1 MNHRRRLR
9 SSTCLSAAALLCML
23 PQLALANPQDGV
35 VSAGQASIASSGN
48 TLTVNQ
54 TSNKAVI
61 DWRGFDIGAG
71 ETTQFV
77 QPGSSSIALN
87 RVNSN
92 NASHIDGNL
101 TANGNVIIVNQ
112 NGVLFGQNA
121 KVDVN
126 GLVASTADIDTTKF
140 MNSTGALTFD
150 KAGNPNAVIANAGQI
165 TAKEAGLVG
174 LVAPNVINS
183 GVITAKLGRVHLAS
197 GDAATVDLYGDG
209 LMDVAVSDAV
219 QSQLV
224 ANRGLISADGGTV
237 ALTAAAGRDII
248 NSLIDQSGA
257 LQAQS
262 VDVKNGKIVI
272 AAEGSNSKIKFSGT
286 AKANGNTHGNGGK
299 VTVIG
304 KGDVDFTG
312 TVEAMGGTQSGDGG
326 FVETSGHTLSV
337 SGNVNASASNG
348 NAGTWLLDPATINI
362 ITGGSSSSLTA
373 SSIDPSYIVSSLN
386 GTNITLTA
394 DESITVT
401 NAIDASGNASAGN
414 LTLNAPTAFLN
425 AAITLKSGSILS
437 GNPSTVNVSASGK
450 VQNGVDVAAANA
462 IVNLSPATYALANQI
477 LIGKSL
483 TLNGHGAILDGQ
495 NATRVME
502 IDGTVGGVTVNLNK
516 LTMANGNGVGANS
529 SGSGGGLLIFAESGN
544 RATVNINNSAFYNN
558 SATTLGG
565 AIYND
570 GSNSGNATLTVNN
583 STISGNSV
591 AGSYGGG
598 GIFNDGYNNGNATL
612 TVTNS
617 TISGNSVTGSGFSDG
632 GGIHNWAYAGTA
644 TTTIENT
651 ILAGNTLNGSESDYA
666 GFSGATLN
674 SSGHN
679 LFGQNGNAGGFT
691 GNGTTD
697 ILLTGN
703 INTVL
708 SALADNGGPTKTMAL
723 VSGSAAIGAGGTN
736 SGYQIDQR
744 GLARALSGQIS
755 IGAYEYAPVGN
766 PFIITSTVDP
776 SSNSI
781 GTLRTAFNYVNA
793 NPFFNPT
800 ITFDSYFDIART
812 ISLAQGQLLISG
824 NMTLDGPWSGLTL
837 DAHNASRVMQINGS
851 TTGVNVTLDRLTLE
865 NGNTANEGGGLWVNA
880 ENGTHA
886 SVAINNSAILNNSAN
901 QQGGGI
907 FNDGQNGGN
916 ATLTI
921 NNSTLS
927 GNTETNSNGG
937 GAIYNSARQSS
948 GSAKLTITNSTIS
961 GNSVGSGGSIGGIYN
976 DGYTGSAVVLIS
988 DTILAGNTNSSAES
1002 DYMNFNGGTLTSLGY
1017 NLFGQNGNAGGFTG
1031 NGTTDILLTGAINTV
1046 LSTLADNGGST
1057 KTMALVSGSAAIGAG
1072 GATTPYALDQRGFA
1086 RALTGNIDI
1095 GAYEYNAVNPFL
1107 VTSTADQSGLVLGTL
1122 RTAFDYANHTLLN
1135 PTISFD
1141 TTAFAAPQTISL
1153 VNGQFLIS
1161 SSLTLNGS
1169 NAGVTL
1175 DAHNAS
1181 RVMEIDGTTT
1191 GVNVM
1196 LDRLTL
1202 TGGNGFGANQNG
1214 QGGALAIYSENG
1226 NHATVSINNSTISGN
1241 SAGYSGGG
1249 IYNDGNQNGNAI
1261 LTINN
1266 STISGNSAV
1275 GYGGAIMNDAENG
1288 GSSNAILTISNSTIS
1303 GNSAGYGYGGGIF
1316 NWIYSNGGVAKV
1328 AISDSILAGNTNGS
1342 GAEIYSNGTLTSLG
1356 HNLFGQNGNA
1366 GGFVGNGTTD
1376 ILLTGAINTVLSALA
1391 DNGGPTK
1398 TMALV
1403 SGSAAIGAGSATTP
1417 YALDQRNFARALSG
1431 NIDIGAYEYNAVHPF
1446 LVTSAAD
1453 QSGLVLGTLR
1463 TAFDYANHT
1472 KINPTISFDA
1482 TAFAAPQT
1490 ISLVNGQFVISS
1502 SLTLNGSNAGVTL
1515 DAHNASR
1522 VMEIDGTSSGTTVE
1536 LSNLSFING
1545 NAGSFGGA
1553 IYIVDASGQKSTVTI
1568 NNSTLANNTANG
1580 GGAITVDSGIY
1591 GPGGKSILNINNST
1605 LSGNISTYYGG
1616 AIWNVGDTGGNAIL
1630 NISNS
1635 TIANNTSASIGGAI
1649 LNDGRGGNAILTIS
1663 NSTISGNIDNSGVGW
1678 SSGGILQWGTTKL
1691 ILSNSILAG
1700 NIMSGDES
1708 DFNVNDGTFTSLGYN
1723 LFGQNGNAGGF
1734 TGNGT
1739 TDILLTGSINSVLS
1753 ALADN
1758 GGPTQTMALVVGS
1771 AAYKAGGAVGA
1782 VTTDQRGNSRGS
1794 TISIGAYD
1802 YAPVSLVVNSI
1813 ADTVRNVIG
1822 GAVTTLRDA
1831 LYYSNIGAIVNP
1843 NITFDGTVFN
1853 SAKTISLAQGQ
1864 LLINSSLTVNGT
1876 VYGVTLDAQN
1886 TSRVMEI
1893 DGTSGGITVNL
1904 NKLTLENGNGVG
1916 GNRSGYFGGALLVYT
1931 ENSNQATVNI
1941 DNSTIINSNADYGG
1955 GIFNDGLGGSAALTI
1970 SNTTITANDAYVR
1983 GAAVYNYGTGGYA
1996 SLSIN
2001 NSTISGNNAI
2011 LTGGGL
2017 VNDQSGGT
2025 VLLAVTN
2032 SILSNNTANGSE
2044 SDYTIYNSGG
2054 TLTSLGH
2061 NLFGQSGSAGGFVGN
2076 GTTDIL
2082 LTGGINTVLSA
2093 LADNQGPTKTMALV
2107 TGSAAYLA
2115 GGANSG
2121 GQLDQRG
2128 DVRGS
2133 TISIGAWDTSYRP
2146 ASLVVDTTAD
2156 TIGDAIIGQ
2165 ETHMSLRDA
2174 LFYANAGALTN
2185 PTITFDATVFATP
2198 QTITLAHGQ
2207 FVINHS
2213 LTVDGSVYGV
2223 TLDAHNASRV
2233 MEIDGTSGGITV
2245 GLNRLT
2251 LENGNGVGTNDSG
2264 YAGGL
2269 LIYAENNTQA
2279 AVNITNS
2286 TISGNS
2292 AAQGGGI
2299 YNSGQA
2305 SGNSSVTING
2315 STITGNT
2322 AFYGGGLLN
2331 VGTQTT
2337 SITNSTISNNT
2348 GIVEGGGI
2356 YTSAGTLNIGNSILA
2371 NNTNSNGESDHF
2383 TLGVTT
2389 SLGYN
2394 LFGQN
2399 GNAGGFVGNGT
2410 TDILLTGN
2418 INSVLSA
2425 LADNSGPTKTMAL
2438 KLGSVAIDAGDPSQ
2452 ISQLDQRGFTRG
2464 SSGAGTGTHAD
2475 IGAYEAAILNVSAD
2489 DQEIIYGQSA
2499 PSLTYTLNSGPTGHL
2514 GGNLAFITN
2523 YTNVGT
2529 YAGDIGIGTL
2539 APNNGYLM
2547 TFTAGQYK
2555 IDPRTVTII
2564 PIVGQSKIYGSVD
2577 STLFYNT
2584 ATASGSTG
2592 LVNSDTLSGS
2602 INYSSAGQY
2611 TNVGN
2616 YAFTLGNLSNSNY
2629 SIVMAGSPPT
2639 FAINARTV
2647 TIAANAQ
2654 SATYGDTLGS
2664 LNYATSGLVGSDVF
2678 TGSLTTAHGGA
2689 GTVLTHANGVDV
2701 TGSPFAITQGSLAI
2715 NDGNGGNNYA
2725 INYTGNNVTLAAKAA
2740 TVTAEA
2746 ASRNQGAAN
2755 PTFAAIISGF
2765 VGGETLGTS
2774 GVTGTPDFTTL
2785 ANGSSVAGEY
2795 AITPSLGTLAANN
2808 YSFSPFI
2815 DGVLTVTPFAAI
2827 PSSVLRVSQNPE
2839 ILSGNSGNRWDA
2851 PDVTDAL
2858 NDAHHESAY
2867 LPTTAPLSLQNRLR
2881 YWLDSMHGL
2890 LTIDPELAHYLGIA
2904 NSI

>member
-1 MNHRRRLR
+1 
-9 SSTCLSAAALLCML
+9 
-23 PQLALANPQDGV
+23 
-35 VSAGQASIASSGN
+35 
-48 TLTVNQ
+48 
-54 TSNKAVI
+54 
-61 DWRGFDIGAG
+61 
-71 ETTQFV
+71 
-77 QPGSSSIALN
+77 
-87 RVNSN
+87 
-92 NASHIDGNL
+92 
-101 TANGNVIIVNQ
+101 
-112 NGVLFGQNA
+112 
-121 KVDVN
+121 
-126 GLVASTADIDTTKF
+126 
-140 MNSTGALTFD
+140 
-150 KAGNPNAVIANAGQI
+150 
-165 TAKEAGLVG
+165 
-174 LVAPNVINS
+174 
-183 GVITAKLGRVHLAS
+183 
-197 GDAATVDLYGDG
+197 
-209 LMDVAVSDAV
+209 
-219 QSQLV
+219 
-224 ANRGLISADGGTV
+224 
-237 ALTAAAGRDII
+237 
-248 NSLIDQSGA
+248 
-257 LQAQS
+257 
-262 VDVKNGKIVI
+262 
-272 AAEGSNSKIKFSGT
+272 
-286 AKANGNTHGNGGK
+286 
-299 VTVIG
+299 
-304 KGDVDFTG
+304 
-312 TVEAMGGTQSGDGG
+312 
-326 FVETSGHTLSV
+326 
-337 SGNVNASASNG
+337 
-348 NAGTWLLDPATINI
+348 
-362 ITGGSSSSLTA
+362 
-373 SSIDPSYIVSSLN
+373 
-386 GTNITLTA
+386 
-394 DESITVT
+394 
-401 NAIDASGNASAGN
+401 
-414 LTLNAPTAFLN
+414 
-425 AAITLKSGSILS
+425 
-437 GNPSTVNVSASGK
+437 
-450 VQNGVDVAAANA
+450 
-462 IVNLSPATYALANQI
+462 
-477 LIGKSL
+477 
-483 TLNGHGAILDGQ
+483 
-495 NATRVME
+495 ME

-617 TISGNSVTGSGFSDG
+617 TISENSVTGSGFSDG

-755 IGAYEYAPVGN
+755 IGAYEYAPAGN
-766 PFIITSTVDP
+766 PFLITSTVDP
-776 SSNSI
+776 SSNTI
-781 GTLRTAFNYVNA
+781 GTLRTALNYMNA

-812 ISLAQGQLLISG
+812 ITLAQGQLLISG
-824 NMTLDGPWSGLTL
+824 NMTLDGPSAGLIL
-837 DAHNASRVMQINGS
+837 DAHNASRVMEIDGS
-851 TTGVNVTLDRLTLE
+851 TTGVNVTLDRLTLTGGNGTGTHQSGYGGGLLVYSE
-865 NGNTANEGGGLWVNA
+865 SGNNSTINISNSTFTGNTAAGGGGGVFNSGGSSGNATMTISSSNISGNTANGTCCAFNGGGGVF
-880 ENGTHA
+880 
-886 SVAINNSAILNNSAN
+886 NSGYL
-901 QQGGGI
+901 
-907 FNDGQNGGN
+907 GN
-916 ATLTI
+916 ATMTI
-921 NNSTLS
+921 V
-927 GNTETNSNGG
+927 
-937 GAIYNSARQSS
+937 
-948 GSAKLTITNSTIS
+948 NSTIS
-961 GNSVGSGGSIGGIYN
+961 GNTAAAQGGGVFNSGYLGNATMTISNSTISGNAAIGQQGGGVFSFGNYGNAALMI
-976 DGYTGSAVVLIS
+976 A
-988 DTILAGNTNSSAES
+988 DTIIAANTAGAGYANYSELYNSAT
-1002 DYMNFNGGTLTSLGY
+1002 FTSLGY
-1017 NLFGQNGNAGGFTG
+1017 NLFGQNGDAGGFTG
-1031 NGTTDILLTGAINTV
+1031 NGTTDLLLTG
-1046 LSTLADNGGST
+1046 G
-1057 KTMALVSGSAAIGAG
+1057 
-1072 GATTPYALDQRGFA
+1072 
-1086 RALTGNIDI
+1086 
-1095 GAYEYNAVNPFL
+1095 
-1107 VTSTADQSGLVLGTL
+1107 
-1122 RTAFDYANHTLLN
+1122 
-1135 PTISFD
+1135 
-1141 TTAFAAPQTISL
+1141 
-1153 VNGQFLIS
+1153 
-1161 SSLTLNGS
+1161 
-1169 NAGVTL
+1169 
-1175 DAHNAS
+1175 
-1181 RVMEIDGTTT
+1181 
-1191 GVNVM
+1191 
-1196 LDRLTL
+1196 
-1202 TGGNGFGANQNG
+1202 
-1214 QGGALAIYSENG
+1214 
-1226 NHATVSINNSTISGN
+1226 
-1241 SAGYSGGG
+1241 
-1249 IYNDGNQNGNAI
+1249 
-1261 LTINN
+1261 
-1266 STISGNSAV
+1266 
-1275 GYGGAIMNDAENG
+1275 
-1288 GSSNAILTISNSTIS
+1288 
-1303 GNSAGYGYGGGIF
+1303 
-1316 NWIYSNGGVAKV
+1316 
-1328 AISDSILAGNTNGS
+1328 
-1342 GAEIYSNGTLTSLG
+1342 
-1356 HNLFGQNGNA
+1356 
-1366 GGFVGNGTTD
+1366 
-1376 ILLTGAINTVLSALA
+1376 INTVLSALA

-1403 SGSAAIGAGSATTP
+1403 SGSAAIGAGGATSP
-1417 YALDQRNFARALSG
+1417 YALDQRGFARALSG
-1431 NIDIGAYEYNAVHPF
+1431 NIDIGAYEYNAVNPF
-1446 LVTSAAD
+1446 VVTSTAD

-1472 KINPTISFDA
+1472 NINPTISFDA

-1522 VMEIDGTSSGTTVE
+1522 VMEIDGTTTGVNVTLDRLTLE
-1536 LSNLSFING
+1536 NG
-1545 NAGSFGGA
+1545 NGVGA
-1553 IYIVDASGQKSTVTI
+1553 
-1568 NNSTLANNTANG
+1568 NSNGNG
-1580 GGAITVDSGIY
+1580 GGLLVYAENGNRSTV
-1591 GPGGKSILNINNST
+1591 
-1605 LSGNISTYYGG
+1605 
-1616 AIWNVGDTGGNAIL
+1616 

-1635 TIANNTSASIGGAI
+1635 TFTGNTAAGGGGGVFNSGGSSGNATMTISNSNISGNTSNGACCAFNGGGGVS
-1649 LNDGRGGNAILTIS
+1649 NSGYFGNATMTIS
-1663 NSTISGNIDNSGVGW
+1663 NSTISGNTAAAQGGGVFNSGYLGN
-1678 SSGGILQWGTTKL
+1678 GTMT
-1691 ILSNSILAG
+1691 ISNSTISGNAAIGQQGGGVFSFGNGGAAALTIGGTIVADNTAG
-1700 NIMSGDES
+1700 AGYES
-1708 DFNVNDGTFTSLGYN
+1708 YLELYNTATFTSLGYN

-1734 TGNGT
+1734 VGNGT
-1739 TDILLTGSINSVLS
+1739 TDILLTGGINTVLS

-1758 GGPTQTMALVVGS
+1758 GGPTKTMGLVVGS
-1771 AAYKAGGAVGA
+1771 AAYRTGGAVGT

-1831 LYYSNIGAIVNP
+1831 LYYSNIGAIANP
-1843 NITFDGTVFN
+1843 TITFDSSVFN

-1876 VYGVTLDAQN
+1876 VYGVTLDAHN
-1886 TSRVMEI
+1886 ASRVMEI
-1893 DGTSGGITVNL
+1893 DGTSGGITVGL
-1904 NKLTLENGNGVG
+1904 NRLTLTGGNGVG
-1916 GNRSGYFGGALLVYT
+1916 TNRSGWGGGLLIYAENGDHATVSINDSTLSNNSTAVGNAIGGAIVNDGYV
-1931 ENSNQATVNI
+1931 NGHSTVIIN
-1941 DNSTIINSNADYGG
+1941 NSTISNNTAS
-1955 GIFNDGLGGSAALTI
+1955 GLGGAIFNQGDSGGNAI
-1970 SNTTITANDAYVR
+1970 ST
-1983 GAAVYNYGTGGYA
+1983 
-1996 SLSIN
+1996 IN
-2001 NSTISGNNAI
+2001 NSTISGNSASTDGGIWNHGNGT
-2011 LTGGGL
+2011 LTIT
-2017 VNDQSGGT
+2017 S
-2025 VLLAVTN
+2025 
-2032 SILSNNTANGSE
+2032 SILADNTAGGSE
-2044 SDYTIYNSGG
+2044 SDFNIGGG
-2054 TLTSLGH
+2054 TLNSNGY
-2061 NLFGQSGSAGGFVGN
+2061 NLFGQNGNTGGFVGN

-2082 LTGGINTVLSA
+2082 LTGNINTVLSA

-2121 GQLDQRG
+2121 GQIDQRG

-2185 PTITFDATVFATP
+2185 PTITFDATAFATP

-2207 FVINHS
+2207 LLINHS

-2223 TLDAHNASRV
+2223 TLDAQNASRV

-2251 LENGNGVGTNDSG
+2251 LENGNGVGTNGSSVG
-2264 YAGGL
+2264 GGL
-2269 LIYAENNTQA
+2269 LVYSETSNHATVNISNSTFLDNAATYGGGIGIDGNNNGNAAITITDSTISNNTASFGGGGILNDAYNNGNATMVITNGTISDNNGGAFGGGIWNASQSSGTA
-2279 AVNITNS
+2279 ALTINNS

-2292 AAQGGGI
+2292 GSSNYYGAGIFEDATGG
-2299 YNSGQA
+2299 
-2305 SGNSSVTING
+2305 
-2315 STITGNT
+2315 
-2322 AFYGGGLLN
+2322 YGTL
-2331 VGTQTT
+2331 
-2337 SITNSTISNNT
+2337 TISNT
-2348 GIVEGGGI
+2348 
-2356 YTSAGTLNIGNSILA
+2356 ILA
-2371 NNTNSNGESDHF
+2371 GNLSNGAEADYATNSNNPI
-2383 TLGVTT
+2383 

-2394 LFGQN
+2394 LFGQS
-2399 GNAGGFVGNGT
+2399 GDAGGFTGNGT

-2425 LADNSGPTKTMAL
+2425 LADNGGPTWTMAL
-2438 KLGSVAIDAGDPSQ
+2438 KLGSVAIDAGNPSQ

-2464 SSGAGTGTHAD
+2464 SSGAGTGTQAD

-2489 DQEIIYGQSA
+2489 DKEIIYGQAA

-2514 GGNLAFITN
+2514 SGNLAFITN

-2539 APNNGYLM
+2539 APGNGYLLD
-2547 TFTAGQYK
+2547 FTAGQYK

-2815 DGVLTVTPFAAI
+2815 DGVLTVTPMTAI

-2851 PDVTDAL
+2851 PDVAEAL

-2867 LPTTAPLSLQNRLR
+2867 LPTTALMSLQNRLR

-2890 LTIDPELAHYLGIA
+2890 LTIDPELAKRLSLTQVQV
-2904 NSI
+2904 NEL